1 MANSKQTPKKTSSK
15 KKSAVI
21 RVYNCSKQMIPLQVR
36 PPGSDFFS
44 NEQQVRLQPNKEA
57 LLPKSHIRMEQI
69 RNLQSRRML
78 RVLYDSETQEE
89 QRAAANS

>member
-1 MANSKQTPKKTSSK
+1 MAKPAKTK

-44 NEQQVRLQPNKEA
+44 NEQQVRLQPNKET
-57 LLPKSHIRMEQI
+57 LLPKSHVRMEQI

-78 RVLYDSETQEE
+78 RVLYDSDAQE
-89 QRAAANS
+89 NG